1 MQTPIG
7 EGLGSSDALAPVAS
21 LSVDE
26 GAPLTPAAVRGA
38 GIIGG
43 SGLDYSQTHA
53 PSSALTEAEVQSP
66 VVRPADLHRRQELLQ
81 TPIGAEATPTSPTTA
96 AQKKRAH
103 GSGGAVSRLQELLQG
118 PGLRRRPR
126 RRRPLRKNSAGA
138 GRRGTPYPSDGAS
151 RDPAALEH

>member
-7 EGLGSSDALAPVAS
+7 EGLGSSDALAPVAA

-38 GIIGG
+38 GIVGG

-66 VVRPADLHRRQELLQ
+66 VVRPADLH
-81 TPIGAEATPTSPTTA
+81 
-96 AQKKRAH
+96 K
-103 GSGGAVSRLQELLQG
+103 QELLQG
-118 PGLRRRPR
+118 PGLSAADLADDGRSEKILQGPVAAA
-126 RRRPLRKNSAGA
+126 LR
-138 GRRGTPYPSDGAS
+138 TPSDGAS